1 MADNTGKP
9 QSYLCGRF
17 FHLQYSEAQ
26 KNSGCDS
33 LGEKPSLKKRGG
45 GNGRHI
51 SNYTPSD
58 LAVVEGN
65 SQSISK
71 SRFSDLLLII
81 ITH

>member
-58 LAVVEGN
+58 LAVVEGKAKA
-65 SQSISK
+65 SQNLGS
-71 SRFSDLLLII
+71 LIFGS
-81 ITH
+81 